1 MNSVSLLAS
10 ESELKPIQIL
20 LLAAFVDMLGFAMV
34 FPLLPFYAVRL
45 GADAQVVGWMVA
57 SFSIAQVASA
67 PLWGRFSDRWGRR
80 PALLVGLLGSALAFM
95 IFAFASKLWLLFAM
109 RLVQGASGG
118 TTGVMQAYIGDSVPP
133 EERAKG
139 LGWLSAATSGG
150 VMIGPAIGSLAWSLG
165 SAAPGLFAAALCLLN
180 FAFAWRWLP
189 ESAVTAT
196 QSGSAAAAQTPRES
210 LGGMVWTTLR
220 HPGGEVASLIWIY
233 AVAMMAFSALQGVLG
248 LYLMQCFGLTE
259 ANIGY
264 VFVYLGGLSV
274 ILRGALLGRLVHAL
288 GEARIMRLGAVLLA
302 AGFLIYPFP
311 PSLKLL
317 FPFMALVPCGTALL
331 FPAAAGLLSRRGP
344 KDQFG
349 QLFGVQQ
356 AFGGVSRIAGP
367 IWAGAAF
374 SRLGPAVPFWLASAV
389 VWVVVLLAARVRPE
403 PRVAAI

>member
-1 MNSVSLLAS
+1 M
-10 ESELKPIQIL
+10 KPIQIL

-248 LYLMQCFGLTE
+248 LYLMQRFGLTE

-264 VFVYLGGLSV
+264 VFVYLGGLS
-274 ILRGALLGRLVHAL
+274 
-288 GEARIMRLGAVLLA
+288 
-302 AGFLIYPFP
+302 
-311 PSLKLL
+311 
-317 FPFMALVPCGTALL
+317 
-331 FPAAAGLLSRRGP
+331 
-344 KDQFG
+344 
-349 QLFGVQQ
+349 
-356 AFGGVSRIAGP
+356 
-367 IWAGAAF
+367 
-374 SRLGPAVPFWLASAV
+374 
-389 VWVVVLLAARVRPE
+389 
-403 PRVAAI
+403 